1 MNSTINGCRKFC
13 VDEKTGIAD
22 EVISFY
28 PESYLKNANS
38 GYYKSLNPKE
48 IICEFILKEKLGEG
62 AFGSV
67 RLGINKQTGEKV
79 AIKILE
85 KSKLSKYENKIK
97 LDREIE
103 ILKKLKHPNII
114 QLYSVIET
122 ERQFLLIMEYIRGK
136 ELYQYILVKK
146 KISEEEACLYF
157 QQIISGIEYLH
168 KLKIAHR
175 DIKAENILI
184 EQNTKTIKIVDFGL
198 SNTYDDKEEG
208 MLSTACGS
216 PCYAAPEMLEGKL
229 YKGGKVDIWSAG
241 VVLFAMICGYLPF
254 EDEDNSELYKKI
266 INGKYSIPS
275 HVSKQGR
282 DLIYGLLNTNPRKR
296 INISQIKKH
305 SWIKLYSS
313 GLYNNGDTIFNTGLY
328 LDKYVIPID
337 EEIIEEMK
345 EKFQIPKMQSRI
357 AILSNKLN
365 DYTTLYYLMLNQK
378 IMNGQKSISDLKS
391 DLFLNYLKDRNNL
404 LSNYKNLQDA
414 INSRKMGVDFELE
427 NLENN
432 FPKGRKNV
440 KSQENIHDLKSRK
453 TCTPKYISSSDIK
466 INANTHNGLKIK
478 SPKSNYNR
486 RANSN
491 KANITTT
498 NTPSNSN
505 NIKKFNIISTDKEKE
520 VNNALDVLECKVSK
534 HKNNLS
540 INTINSNKSQNESE
554 LNYDKRY
561 NKINQSINSTTMT
574 PSFQK
579 NKKSV
584 LNKKNKLKK
593 NNMFEISIENKNNK
607 TQIINQN
614 NNNINLSKDKYKKEN
629 RLSTRQRNVNKSP
642 LNSDETIKEEKETKT
657 IEEFKQDKLE
667 DKEKEKDIQKENDN
681 NTNIEINIGNYD
693 GNDIYENIKKE
704 NVNDKDNKSEK
715 IIDEYLNI
723 GNDRINNKSYDNE
736 ERRNTKNINHK
747 EYIKITRK
755 KDIIDNGSEQI
766 INGDL
771 QSKIKINSE
780 ISDFNYIDEK
790 FKLAPTLDS
799 FSLPTINQEKNIL
812 SFNMNNKEISYPQCE
827 LNNKSTFNKKDPAIK
842 INRFKKKQNLTNKL
856 IKTRSKL
863 RLNIKKDKDKE
874 KEKNISN
881 YSDNKLI
888 RQIKNEIKNRNS
900 KQKYYKKI
908 EGNNF
913 KKKYLESNSSGN
925 NLYNSEL
932 KEINR
937 SRVKKNSIKHNNDY
951 SRTENTVVLTNNMC
965 SINQKDKNTEL
976 FDREKNKSNKS
987 KEKDIKMNNDTK
999 SENKE
1004 IKNKNKKNCHHIKY
1018 NSIDNEREFYRYN
1031 RYSTSDFAGTPS
1043 NNGENNLIRINTVNI
1058 IKKKRSKNKINKFTL
1073 EEKVTRPD
1081 GNYGKINKNKN
1092 EGRRSG
1098 YILNRNSKN
1107 DNKNKIISDILSPMN
1122 YTSKQR
1128 NTFSIDRIDIRN
1140 KNMASPRYNGI
1151 SAHYINNLHNYFTNK
1166 EKNIINNEQSYEPID
1181 LSCIFSLPRKVI
1193 KEKILK
1199 SMESIKCRVKQI
1211 NLYKYNVIYGDKR
1224 NIYEF
1229 NLPLSNLGVVKVK
1242 KIKGNYKDYV
1252 NDIRK
1257 IICNKLI

>member
-1 MNSTINGCRKFC
+1 MNSTINGCRKFY

-136 ELYQYILVKK
+136 ELYQYILLKK
-146 KISEEEACLYF
+146 KISEEEACFYF
-157 QQIISGIEYLH
+157 QQIISGIDYLH

-184 EQNTKTIKIVDFGL
+184 EQNTKIIKIVDFGL

-208 MLSTACGS
+208 LLSTACGS

-241 VVLFAMICGYLPF
+241 VVLYAMICGYLPF

-275 HVSKQGR
+275 YVSKQGR
-282 DLIYGLLNTNPRKR
+282 DLIYGLLNTNPKKR

-337 EEIIEEMK
+337 EDIIEEMK
-345 EKFQIPKMQSRI
+345 EKFQIPKIQSRI

-427 NLENN
+427 NLGNN

-440 KSQENIHDLKSRK
+440 KSQENIHDLKSKK
-453 TCTPKYISSSDIK
+453 TRTPKYISSSDLK
-466 INANTHNGLKIK
+466 INANTNNDLKIK
-478 SPKSNYNR
+478 SPKNNYNR
-486 RANSN
+486 RANFN
-491 KANITTT
+491 IANIAAH
-498 NTPSNSN
+498 TPSNSN
-505 NIKKFNIISTDKEKE
+505 NIKKFNIISSDTEKE
-520 VNNALDVLECKVSK
+520 ANNALDVLESK
-534 HKNNLS
+534 TLRHKNNLS
-540 INTINSNKSQNESE
+540 INTINSNKSQNESD
-554 LNYDKRY
+554 LNYDKRC
-561 NKINQSINSTTMT
+561 NKINQSIKSTSMT

-579 NKKSV
+579 NEKNI
-584 LNKKNKLKK
+584 LNKKNKLIK
-593 NNMFEISIENKNNK
+593 NNIFEIRIESKNNK

-614 NNNINLSKDKYKKEN
+614 NDINLSKDKYYKEN
-629 RLSTRQRNVNKSP
+629 KLSSRQRNENKSHI
-642 LNSDETIKEEKETKT
+642 NSHETIKEEKETRT
-657 IEEFKQDKLE
+657 IEEYKQDKLE
-667 DKEKEKDIQKENDN
+667 DKDKQKENN
-681 NTNIEINIGNYD
+681 NNIINIEINIENYD
-693 GNDIYENIKKE
+693 GNDFYKNIKKD
-704 NVNDKDNKSEK
+704 NDKGNDNDIDKDKDNKSE
-715 IIDEYLNI
+715 EANNAY
-723 GNDRINNKSYDNE
+723 NKSYDEE
-736 ERRNTKNINHK
+736 ERGIIENINHR
-747 EYIKITRK
+747 EYIKIIRK
-755 KDIIDNGSEQI
+755 KDNTENEQI
-766 INGDL
+766 MNGDL
-771 QSKIKINSE
+771 HSKNKINSE
-780 ISDFNYIDEK
+780 INDFNLIEER

-799 FSLPTINQEKNIL
+799 FSIPTINQENNIL
-812 SFNMNNKEISYPQCE
+812 SFKNNMEMSYPQCE
-827 LNNKSTFNKKDPAIK
+827 LNNKSTLNKKDLTIK

-863 RLNIKKDKDKE
+863 RLNIKKDK
-874 KEKNISN
+874 EKNISN
-881 YSDNKLI
+881 YSDNRIIK
-888 RQIKNEIKNRNS
+888 QIKNEIKNRNS
-900 KQKYYKKI
+900 KKKYYKKI
-908 EGNNF
+908 EENIF

-925 NLYNSEL
+925 NLFNSEL

-937 SRVKKNSIKHNNDY
+937 SRAKKNSIKHNNDY
-951 SRTENTVVLTNNMC
+951 SRTENTNILTNNMC

-976 FDREKNKSNKS
+976 YDTEKNKNNKS

-999 SENKE
+999 SEKKE

-1018 NSIDNEREFYRYN
+1018 NSIDNERDFYRTN
-1031 RYSTSDFAGTPS
+1031 RYSTSIYAGTPS
-1043 NNGENNLIRINTVNI
+1043 NIGDNNLIRINTVNI
-1058 IKKKRSKNKINKFTL
+1058 IKKKRSKNRINKFSL
-1073 EEKVTRPD
+1073 EEKVTKPD
-1081 GNYGKINKNKN
+1081 GNYGKIYKNKN

-1107 DNKNKIISDILSPMN
+1107 NKKKIISDTLSPMN
-1122 YTSKQR
+1122 CTSKQR
-1128 NTFSIDRIDIRN
+1128 NTFSIDRIDIKN
-1140 KNMASPRYNGI
+1140 KNMASPRFIGKNTQF
-1151 SAHYINNLHNYFTNK
+1151 INNLQKYFTNK
-1166 EKNIINNEQSYEPID
+1166 ENNIINNEQAYEPID
-1181 LSCIFSLPRKVI
+1181 LNCIFSLPRKVI
-1193 KEKILK
+1193 KGKLLK
-1199 SMESIKCRVKQI
+1199 SIENIKCRVKQI

-1229 NLPLSNLGVVKVK
+1229 NLPLGNLGVVKVK

-1252 NDIRK
+1252 NDVRK

>member
-13 VDEKTGIAD
+13 VDEKAGIAE

-38 GYYKSLNPKE
+38 EYYTSLNPKE

-67 RLGINKQTGEKV
+67 LLGINKQTGEKV

-97 LDREIE
+97 LAREIE

-122 ERQFLLIMEYIRGK
+122 QRQFLLIMEYIRGK
-136 ELYQYILVKK
+136 ELYQYILLKK

-184 EQNTKTIKIVDFGL
+184 EQNSKTIKIVDFGL

-208 MLSTACGS
+208 LLSTACGS

-241 VVLFAMICGYLPF
+241 VVLFAMLCGYLPF
-254 EDEDNSELYKKI
+254 EDEDKNELYKKI

-313 GLYNNGDTIFNTGLY
+313 GLYNNGDIIFNTGLY
-328 LDKYVIPID
+328 LDKYVVPID

-345 EKFQIPKMQSRI
+345 EKYQIPKIQSRI

-404 LSNYKNLQDA
+404 LSNYKSLQDA

-427 NLENN
+427 NLSNHLS
-432 FPKGRKNV
+432 KGRKSV
-440 KSQENIHDLKSRK
+440 KSQENIHDIKSIK
-453 TCTPKYISSSDIK
+453 TSTPKYISSSDLK
-466 INANTHNGLKIK
+466 INSNTHNGLKIK
-478 SPKSNYNR
+478 SPKNMYNR
-486 RANSN
+486 RENYN
-491 KANITTT
+491 IANIVV
-498 NTPSNSN
+498 NTPSNLK
-505 NIKKFNIISTDKEKE
+505 NIKKCNITNTDKEKE
-520 VNNALDVLECKVSK
+520 ANNALDVLECKASK

-540 INTINSNKSQNESE
+540 INTVYTNNSQNESE

-561 NKINQSINSTTMT
+561 NKINQSINSTSMT
-574 PSFQK
+574 PSFHK
-579 NKKSV
+579 NKKNV

-593 NNMFEISIENKNNK
+593 NNMFEISIESKNNK
-607 TQIINQN
+607 TQIINEN
-614 NNNINLSKDKYKKEN
+614 NDINLSKNKYKKEN
-629 RLSTRQRNVNKSP
+629 KLSSRQRNENKTP
-642 LNSDETIKEEKETKT
+642 INSHETIKEEKETKT
-657 IEEFKQDKLE
+657 IEEYKEDKLE
-667 DKEKEKDIQKENDN
+667 DREKEKEKEKDKQN
-681 NTNIEINIGNYD
+681 NNINIEINIENYD
-693 GNDIYENIKKE
+693 GNDIYEKIKKE
-704 NVNDKDNKSEK
+704 NGNKSEEVNYDY
-715 IIDEYLNI
+715 INI
-723 GNDRINNKSYDNE
+723 GNDRNNNKSYDDE
-736 ERRNTKNINHK
+736 ERRIIKNINRK
-747 EYIKITRK
+747 EYIKIIRK
-755 KDIIDNGSEQI
+755 KENIVKEQA
-766 INGDL
+766 INEDL
-771 QSKIKINSE
+771 QSKNKINNE
-780 ISDFNYIDEK
+780 ISDFNCIDEK
-790 FKLAPTLDS
+790 FKLTPTLDS
-799 FSLPTINQEKNIL
+799 FSLPTINQERNIL
-812 SFNMNNKEISYPQCE
+812 TFNKNNMEMSYPQCE
-827 LNNKSTFNKKDPAIK
+827 LNNKSTFNKKEPVIK
-842 INRFKKKQNLTNKL
+842 INKFKKKQNLTNKL

-863 RLNIKKDKDKE
+863 RLNIKKE
-874 KEKNISN
+874 KENERNINN
-881 YSDNKLI
+881 YCDNKI
-888 RQIKNEIKNRNS
+888 IKQIKNRNS
-900 KQKYYKKI
+900 KKKYYKKI
-908 EGNNF
+908 EENNF
-913 KKKYLESNSSGN
+913 KKKYLKSNSSGN
-925 NLYNSEL
+925 NLFNSEL

-937 SRVKKNSIKHNNDY
+937 SRAKKNSIKHNNDY
-951 SRTENTVVLTNNMC
+951 SRTENTYILTNNMC

-976 FDREKNKSNKS
+976 FDTKKNKS
-987 KEKDIKMNNDTK
+987 KEKDIKINNDTK

-1018 NSIDNEREFYRYN
+1018 NSIDSERDFYRYN
-1031 RYSTSDFAGTPS
+1031 RYTTSEYEDTPS
-1043 NNGENNLIRINTVNI
+1043 NNNDNNLIRINTVNI
-1058 IKKKRSKNKINKFTL
+1058 IKKKKSKNRINKFSL
-1073 EEKVTRPD
+1073 EEKVNKPGD
-1081 GNYGKINKNKN
+1081 NYGKIYKNEGRSGYIHNRNIKNKNKN
-1092 EGRRSG
+1092 KT
-1098 YILNRNSKN
+1098 IL
-1107 DNKNKIISDILSPMN
+1107 DILSPMN
-1122 YTSKQR
+1122 FTLKQK
-1128 NTFSIDRIDIRN
+1128 NIFSIDRFDIRN
-1140 KNMASPRYNGI
+1140 KNIGSPRYKGKNN
-1151 SAHYINNLHNYFTNK
+1151 YFINNLQNYFTNK
-1166 EKNIINNEQSYEPID
+1166 ERINDEQTYVPFD
-1181 LSCIFSLPRKVI
+1181 LNCIFSLPRKVI
-1193 KEKILK
+1193 KEKLLK
-1199 SMESIKCRVKQI
+1199 GMESIKCRVKQI

-1229 NLPLSNLGVVKVK
+1229 NLPSNNLGVIKVK
-1242 KIKGNYKDYV
+1242 KIKGNYREYI
-1252 NDIRK
+1252 NDVRK
-1257 IICNKLI
+1257 IICNSLI